1 MMSKTGNRGFTFLEV
16 MVAAAVLALGTV
28 LIYEAFFTS
37 LNSYNY
43 YVDYLNV
50 ASWADD
56 KIWQAEFKLLQ
67 GISPASQEAGEF
79 RENNKIFNW
88 NLNYGL
94 LDEQTGLYSIDLF
107 LSWKTGKRELALSRN
122 TYCIL
127 QQK

>member
-1 MMSKTGNRGFTFLEV
+1 

-28 LIYEAFFTS
+28 LIYDAFFIS
-37 LNSYNY
+37 LDSYNY

-56 KIWQAEFKLLQ
+56 KIWQAEAKLLQ
-67 GISPASQEAGEF
+67 SGPLHTQEAGEF
-79 RENNKIFNW
+79 TENNKVFSW

-107 LSWKTGKRELALSRN
+107 LSWKRGKKEFALSRN

>member
-1 MMSKTGNRGFTFLEV
+1 MMLKTGNSGFTFLEV

-28 LIYEAFFTS
+28 LIYDAFFIS
-37 LNSYNY
+37 LDSYNY

-56 KIWQAEFKLLQ
+56 KIWQAEAKLLQ
-67 GISPASQEAGEF
+67 SGPLNTQEAGEF
-79 RENNKIFNW
+79 TENNKVFSW

-107 LSWKTGKRELALSRN
+107 LSWKRGKKEFALSRN

>member
-1 MMSKTGNRGFTFLEV
+1 MMLKTGNRGFTFLEV

-28 LIYEAFFTS
+28 LIYEAFFIS

-50 ASWADD
+50 ASWAND
-56 KIWQAEFKLLQ
+56 KIWQAELKLLQ
-67 GISPASQEAGEF
+67 AGSASTQEAGEF
-79 RENNKIFNW
+79 RENNKVFSW

-107 LSWKTGKRELALSRN
+107 LSWKTGKREFVLSRN
-122 TYCIL
+122 TYCML